1 MRINRL
7 FWILPALLLSGCRAS
22 WQQPHRVI
30 TSLNLKAGDHVADIG
45 AGDGYFTFLLADT
58 VGPEGKVYAVEV
70 TDSKVRKLA
79 RRAKNGSYENV
90 EVILGELAD
99 PLLPDQTIDLAF
111 LCNTY
116 HHIDHRPEYFSKLK
130 IDLRDNGRV
139 AIIDLRDDLTGVA
152 GLLVP
157 KGHSTPKKLLYEEMA
172 EAGYEQVTSFDYLS
186 VQHVEIF
193 AAKKE

>member
-7 FWILPALLLSGCRAS
+7 FWILPVLLLSGCRAS
-22 WQQPHRVI
+22 WQQPDRVI

-45 AGDGYFTFLLADT
+45 AGNGYFTFLLADA

-79 RRAKNGSYENV
+79 SRAKNGGYENV
-90 EVILGELAD
+90 EVVLGELAD

-116 HHIDHRPEYFSKLK
+116 HHIDRRPEYFSRLK
-130 IDLRDNGRV
+130 ADLRENGRV
-139 AIIDLRDDLTGVA
+139 AIIDLRDDLAGIA

-157 KGHSTPKKLLYEEMA
+157 QGHTTPKKRLYQEMA
-172 EAGYEQVTSFDYLS
+172 GAGYEEVASFEYLS
-186 VQHVEIF
+186 VQHFEVF
-193 AAKKE
+193 AVQKE